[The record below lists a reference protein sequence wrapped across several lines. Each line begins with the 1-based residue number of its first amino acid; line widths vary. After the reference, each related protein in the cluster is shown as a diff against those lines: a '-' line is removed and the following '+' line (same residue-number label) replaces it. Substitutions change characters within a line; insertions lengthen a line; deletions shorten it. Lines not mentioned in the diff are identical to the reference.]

1 MSALVIETPPAVE
14 PVSLA
19 EAKLYLRL
27 EDDFTNDDDL
37 VSSLITAGREAVEAF
52 TARSLIVKGYRQ
64 SLDSFPYYT
73 DTANSQLAF
82 PPSYYSLPRYST
94 SMWNYSQMVKLYAPP
109 LVSVDR
115 ITYLSSNDEQWH
127 DMIQAPPL
135 WYPGTTYSATPA
147 SSVTDG
153 NGNIQVCISPGT
165 AGHLPPTWSITVG
178 NTTTEGGGGPVWIN
192 TGKVT
197 ALEGLNEFGSYIVDT
212 DSEPGRMFP
221 GPPGGMWPSVMYVP
235 NAVQFHF
242 TAGYPDPAHV
252 PSVCKT
258 AIKLLVGQWY
268 ENREAAM
275 SGSST
280 ELTSGIQRLLWTK
293 RVMDF
298 HPTRG

>member
-1 MSALVIETPPAVE
+1 MSALQIEFPPAVE

-19 EAKLYLRL
+19 QAKNFLRL
-27 EDDFTNDDDL
+27 ENDFTNDDDL
-37 VSSLITAGREAVEAF
+37 VSMLIVAGREAVEAF
-52 TARSLIVKGYRQ
+52 TSRSLIVKGYRQ

-94 SMWNYSQMVKLYAPP
+94 SMWNYSQMIKLYAPP

-115 ITYLSSNDEQWH
+115 ITYLSAKDQQWH

-135 WYPGTTYSATPA
+135 WYPGTFYSASPA
-147 SSVTDG
+147 VSVTDG
-153 NGNIQVCISPGT
+153 NGNIQVCVTSGT
-165 AGHLPPTWSITVG
+165 AAHVPPTWTKLIG
-178 NTTTEGGGGPVWIN
+178 GITTESSGCQWRNVGPVTDI
-192 TGKVT
+192 
-197 ALEGLNEFGSYIVDT
+197 EGLNEFGSYIVDI

-221 GPPGGMWPSVMYVP
+221 GPPGGMWPTVMFVP

-242 TAGYPDPAHV
+242 TAGYSDPAHV

-258 AIKLLVGQWY
+258 AILQFVANWY

-275 SGSST
+275 PGSYS
-280 ELTSGIQRLLWTK
+280 ELPNHIKALLWTK

-298 HPTRG
+298 QPTRG